1 VKAHWKHTNDGW
13 VWIEGYWKRTTP
25 TYN

>member
-13 VWIEGYWKRTTP
+13 VWIDGYWKAKTP
-25 TYN
+25 NYN